1 MKKLYLYKLIDGA
14 LVLGRKR
21 EFLPYL
27 AIIATVVLLVDSS
40 IVRISDFLPR
50 QPSQSWQFFLFVFI
64 GSIISLMQIFILLHT
79 KYAGEESLNK
89 KKLNLVLVY
98 RVASN
103 TQYALILIVIL
114 IIFQMSFR
122 GYYNIFFLIAAIA
135 VSYLLSVAM
144 QSILAKR
151 FLHWFKLNRSP
162 VVFFYFLSS
171 AALLFNS
178 IVSMLLVNTILYYRP
193 STVVPHIGTA
203 HTTIIAGSTMDT
215 LNAAYVFSSVVMFIL
230 IWIATSLLLVH
241 YSKKIGRT
249 KFWILIALPLVYFL
263 SPFSALYLNFYGPF
277 FDINPILFLIVF
289 TLIFN
294 FSPVV
299 GGTLFGI
306 ALWAVTRRLD
316 KNNPVKNY
324 LVISA
329 FGFIIFFVS
338 NQPMIIS
345 SAPFPPFGI
354 ASIISVGFSSYMI
367 LVGIYS
373 SAIHVSVDAELR
385 RSIRKLALEEPNLLD
400 TIGSAQME
408 EEIMGKVTRIMKIK
422 SEFLDDQK
430 GTESELSQDELKDYM
445 KKVLKELKNDKAG

>member
-1 MKKLYLYKLIDGA
+1 
-14 LVLGRKR
+14 
-21 EFLPYL
+21 
-27 AIIATVVLLVDSS
+27 
-40 IVRISDFLPR
+40 
-50 QPSQSWQFFLFVFI
+50 
-64 GSIISLMQIFILLHT
+64 
-79 KYAGEESLNK
+79 
-89 KKLNLVLVY
+89 
-98 RVASN
+98 
-103 TQYALILIVIL
+103 
-114 IIFQMSFR
+114 
-122 GYYNIFFLIAAIA
+122 
-135 VSYLLSVAM
+135 
-144 QSILAKR
+144 
-151 FLHWFKLNRSP
+151 
-162 VVFFYFLSS
+162 
-171 AALLFNS
+171 
-178 IVSMLLVNTILYYRP
+178 MLLVNTILYYRP
-193 STVVPHIGTA
+193 STVVPHIGTV
-203 HTTIIAGSTMDT
+203 HTTIIAGSTMDI
-215 LNAAYVFSSVVMFIL
+215 LNAAYVISSVVMFIL
-230 IWIATSLLLVH
+230 IWIATSLLLLH

-299 GGTLFGI
+299 GGILFGI

-354 ASIISVGFSSYMI
+354 ASIISVGFASYMI

-385 RSIRKLALEEPNLLD
+385 RSIRKLAQEEPNLLD

-408 EEIMGKVTRIMKIK
+408 DEIMGKVTRLMKSK

-430 GTESELSQDELKDYM
+430 GSESELSQDELKDYM
-445 KKVLKELKNDKAG
+445 KDVLKELKNDKSD

>member
-1 MKKLYLYKLIDGA
+1 MKKHWFYKLIDGA
-14 LVLGRKR
+14 LVLSRNR
-21 EFLPYL
+21 ELLPYL
-27 AIIATVVLLVDSS
+27 AIIAIVVLLVDSS
-40 IVRISDFLPR
+40 IVRIYDFLPR
-50 QPSQSWQFFLFVFI
+50 QPSQGWQFFLFIFI
-64 GSIISLMQIFILLHT
+64 GSIISLMQIFILLQT
-79 KYAGEESLNK
+79 KYAGEESLK
-89 KKLNLVLVY
+89 RKKLNLVLVY
-98 RVASN
+98 RVVRN
-103 TQYALILIVIL
+103 TQYALILILIL

-122 GYYNIFFLIAAIA
+122 GYYNIFYLIAAIA

-151 FLHWFKLNRSP
+151 FLHWFKLNKSP

-171 AALLFNS
+171 ASLLFNS
-178 IVSMLLVNTILYYRP
+178 IVSMLFVNTILYYRP
-193 STVVPHIGTA
+193 STVVPHIGNVP
-203 HTTIIAGSTMDT
+203 TTIIAGSTMDI
-215 LNAAYVFSSVVMFIL
+215 LNAAYVISSVVMFIL
-230 IWIATSLLLVH
+230 IWIATSLLLLH

-299 GGTLFGI
+299 GGILFGI

-338 NQPMIIS
+338 NQPIIIS

-354 ASIISVGFSSYMI
+354 ASIISVGFASYMI

-373 SAIHVSVDAELR
+373 SAIHVSIDAELR
-385 RSIRKLALEEPNLLD
+385 RSIRKLAQEEPNLLD

-408 EEIMGKVTRIMKIK
+408 EEIMGKVTRFMKSK
-422 SEFLDDQK
+422 SKFLDDQK
-430 GTESELSQDELKDYM
+430 RTEAELSQDELKDYM
-445 KKVLKELKNDKAG
+445 KDVY